1 MAIILGNFEKSKQ
14 VKELNEK
21 LQHEAKMKKV
31 LELIEMAQPQAE
43 KAYDIY
49 DTYRY
54 IKKID
59 AVFAHKLWDVLCIS
73 EIGNISINSYF
84 SWRIG
89 CNGNVHLSRYGVSF
103 MNYKINEQLRETY
116 NLSEEDLYRG
126 KVLLRDYLTD
136 FRVTE
141 NDLDKFAQDLENFIT
156 HFDQYAERF
165 FSCVSNYK
173 VK

>member
-21 LQHEAKMKKV
+21 LQYETKMKKV
-31 LELIEMAQPQAE
+31 LELIEMAHPQVE
-43 KAYDIY
+43 KAKDIY
-49 DTYRY
+49 DTYCY
-54 IKKID
+54 IKQID
-59 AVFAHKLWDVLCIS
+59 AEFANQLWMVLCIRD
-73 EIGNISINSYF
+73 IGKIRINSYF
-84 SWRIG
+84 SWG
-89 CNGNVHLSRYGVSF
+89 TYNGNVHLSRYGVSF
-103 MNYKINEQLRETY
+103 MNYKINEQLRVTY
-116 NLSEEDLYRG
+116 DLCEKDVYRG
-126 KVLLRDYLTD
+126 KVLLKDYLTD

-141 NDLDKFAQDLENFIT
+141 NDLDKFAQDLENLIT